1 MKRADRHQ
9 IALAIGA
16 DAFNRS
22 GGGETFDKFEDDH
35 FTTAFQ
41 HVLVSRYLINGVIPT
56 LNSHVR

>member
-9 IALAIGA
+9 MALAIGA

-35 FTTAFQ
+35 FAAAFQ
-41 HVLVSRYLINGVIPT
+41 HVLVSGYLFNGVIPT
-56 LNSHVR
+56 LD